1 MGATPGEEDA
11 VLGGQ
16 LGERHGVV
24 ETRRETIGRRE
35 AVGEAD
41 LPGIVEIDQAG
52 VERGIEMSGQ
62 QQTIV
67 DVEPLGVGLALRP
80 RLDVA
85 RAQEQRLG
93 AAGDRARPP
102 Q

>member
-11 VLGGQ
+11 VLGGK

-24 ETRRETIGRRE
+24 EARRKPVGRRE
-35 AVGEAD
+35 ALGEAE

-52 VERGIEMSGQ
+52 VERGIEMGGEQ
-62 QQTIV
+62 QAVVDIQT
-67 DVEPLGVGLALRP
+67 LCVGLALGA

-85 RAQEQRLG
+85 RAQE
-93 AAGDRARPP
+93 
-102 Q
+102 